1 MRTSNSLFYR
11 IKQRA
16 LPSDHRR
23 VQSDIDSSSDS
34 DDSSHIIPQI
44 VNGLSESRFKQ
55 LLTDIEEAGA
65 GLNLFSFG
73 RICKQKPEIYGLA
86 GSAQQQ
92 QFRNKLRSIRRF
104 SAEDYQLVLGEYK
117 VRSCRI
123 AARPQLV
130 SPERT
135 KDNSKEPTDTATRK
149 KPSIMMSTPCSGSCC
164 RITSPPSSRGHVAQ
178 RDFAVNDFE
187 DTFDDAI
194 PKTANT
200 CVIEVDVDHPSNNRK
215 VVIYFVPQVEHG
227 NNLYDCF
234 DIYVQTDV
242 REFMAE
248 RLNAMLH
255 TQNEI
260 MITMPAL
267 PYAFCQA
274 STNARNDR
282 LKKIEAHNGDTQR
295 AQDITIN
302 NMERSGPDGFGFTKQ
317 LLLRF
322 PNHILLSNVL
332 QEDEHKIIAP
342 QLEMD
347 QEEFRLTDT
356 KGAAASCFVKWR
368 IADLS
373 GASRHKLTAAR
384 APNVDQVAKQLAGM
398 FPSS

>member
-11 IKQRA
+11 TKQRA

-23 VQSDIDSSSDS
+23 VESDSDSSN
-34 DDSSHIIPQI
+34 DDSSHHIPQI

-55 LLTDIEEAGA
+55 LLTDIEEAG
-65 GLNLFSFG
+65 GLNLFNFG

-92 QFRNKLRSIRRF
+92 QFRNKLRSIRGY

-135 KDNSKEPTDTATRK
+135 KDTSKAPTETAARK
-149 KPSIMMSTPCSGSCC
+149 TPAIMLSTPSSRSRG
-164 RITSPPSSRGHVAQ
+164 RITSPPSSRGRVAR
-178 RDFAVNDFE
+178 RDSAANDFE
-187 DTFDDAI
+187 DTFEDAI

-200 CVIEVDVDHPSNNRK
+200 CVIEVDVDHPSNNRE

-242 REFMAE
+242 RDFMAE

-260 MITMPAL
+260 LITMPAL

-274 STNARNDR
+274 TNARNDR

-322 PNHILLSNVL
+322 PSHIVLSNVL
-332 QEDEHKIIAP
+332 QGDEHKIIAP

-347 QEEFRLTDT
+347 QEEFRLNGA

-373 GASRHKLTAAR
+373 GASRHKLAAAR